1 MKSKLLLL
9 LVPFIILT
17 GCDKVKDA
25 AAITVDTTLK
35 NNIPVT
41 VPASKSTAAVSF
53 TKSQD
58 LSLADNTDLSK
69 YLSKIDQIDL
79 SNVVITITGLT
90 AGQTINTI
98 SLDVAGVGNV
108 FTQTNITATA
118 NSFTPTVSSTILA
131 SMGTKLLKADKKL
144 TFTVS
149 GNASGAMT
157 FTVGCNMTAKVKVFT
172 I

>member
-1 MKSKLLLL
+1 MKSKLFLL
-9 LVPFIILT
+9 LVPFMMLA

-25 AAITVDTTLK
+25 TAITVDTTLK

-41 VPASKSTAAVSF
+41 VTATKSVTAVSF

-58 LSLADNTDLSK
+58 LNLSDNTDLSK

-79 SNVVITITGLT
+79 SNLVITVTGLT
-90 AGQTINTI
+90 GTQTINTV
-98 SLDVAGVGNV
+98 SLDVTGVGNV
-108 FTQTNITATA
+108 FTQTNISVSSP
-118 NSFTPTVSSTILA
+118 SFTPAVSATIL
-131 SMGTKLLKADKKL
+131 SQMGTKLKADKKL
-144 TFTVS
+144 TFTVT
-149 GNASGAMT
+149 GTASGPMT

>member
-9 LVPFIILT
+9 LVPFMVLA

-25 AAITVDTTLK
+25 TAVTVDTTLK

-41 VPASKSTAAVSF
+41 VPAAKSITAVAF

-58 LSLADNTDLSK
+58 LSLADNTDLSSR
-69 YLSKIDQIDL
+69 LSKIDQIDL
-79 SNVVITITGLT
+79 SNLVITITGLS
-90 AGQTINTI
+90 AGQTINSI
-98 SLDVAGVGNV
+98 ALDVTGVGNV
-108 FTQTNITATA
+108 FTQTNITMTN
-118 NSFTPTVSSTILA
+118 NSFTPTVSATIF
-131 SMGTKLLKADKKL
+131 SNMGTKLKADKKL

-149 GNASGAMT
+149 GSASGAMT
-157 FTVGCNMTAKVKVFT
+157 FTVGCNMSAKVKVFT

>member
-1 MKSKLLLL
+1 MKSKLFLL
-9 LVPFIILT
+9 LVPFMVLA

-25 AAITVDTTLK
+25 TAITVDTTLK

-41 VPASKSTAAVSF
+41 VAGTKSTAAVSF
-53 TKSQD
+53 SKSQD
-58 LSLADNTDLSK
+58 LSLSDNTDLSK

-79 SNVVITITGLT
+79 SNLVITVTGLT
-90 AGQTINTI
+90 AGQTINAIT
-98 SLDVAGVGNV
+98 LDVTGVGTV
-108 FTQTNITATA
+108 CTQTNITSTN
-118 NSFTPTVSSTILA
+118 NSFTPNVSATIFSQLST
-131 SMGTKLLKADKKL
+131 KLKADKKL

-149 GNASGAMT
+149 GNASGPMT

>member
-9 LVPFIILT
+9 LVPFMMLA
-17 GCDKVKDA
+17 GCSKVKDA
-25 AAITVDTTLK
+25 TAITVDTTLK

-41 VPASKSTAAVSF
+41 VTATKSVTAVSF

-58 LSLADNTDLSK
+58 LNLSDNTDLSK
-69 YLSKIDQIDL
+69 YLAKIDQIDL
-79 SNVVITITGLT
+79 SNLVITVTGLT
-90 AGQTINTI
+90 AGQTINTV
-98 SLDVAGVGNV
+98 SLDVTGVGNV
-108 FTQTNITATA
+108 FTQTNITMTA
-118 NSFTPTVSSTILA
+118 NSFTPAVSATIL
-131 SMGTKLLKADKKL
+131 SQMGTKLKADKKL
-144 TFTVS
+144 TFTVT

>member
-1 MKSKLLLL
+1 MKSKLLLF
-9 LVPFIILT
+9 LVPFIVLT

-53 TKSQD
+53 SKSQD

-79 SNVVITITGLT
+79 SNLVITVTGLT
-90 AGQTINTI
+90 AGQTINTV
-98 SLDVAGVGNV
+98 SLDVAGVGTV
-108 FTQTNITATA
+108 FTQTNITMTA
-118 NSFTPTVSSTILA
+118 NQFTPVVSATILA
-131 SMGTKLLKADKKL
+131 SMGTKLKADKKL

-149 GNASGAMT
+149 GNASGPMT
-157 FTVGCNMTAKVKVFT
+157 FTVGCNMAAKVKVFT

>member
-1 MKSKLLLL
+1 MKSRLLLL
-9 LVPFIILT
+9 LVPFIVLT

-41 VPASKSTAAVSF
+41 VPAAKSAAAVSF
-53 TKSQD
+53 SKSQD
-58 LSLADNTDLSK
+58 LSLSDNTDLNK

-98 SLDVAGVGNV
+98 SLDVTGVGTV
-108 FTQTNITATA
+108 FTQTNITMA
-118 NSFTPTVSSTILA
+118 NPSFTPTVSSTILA
-131 SMGTKLLKADKKL
+131 SMGTKLKADKKL

-149 GNASGAMT
+149 GNASGPMT

>member
-1 MKSKLLLL
+1 MKSKLFLL
-9 LVPFIILT
+9 LVPFLVLA

-25 AAITVDTTLK
+25 TAITVDTTLK

-41 VPASKSTAAVSF
+41 VAGTKSTAAVSF
-53 TKSQD
+53 SKSQD
-58 LSLADNTDLSK
+58 LSLSDNTDLSK

-79 SNVVITITGLT
+79 SNLVITVTGLT

-98 SLDVAGVGNV
+98 TLDVTGVGTV
-108 FTQTNITATA
+108 CTQTNITSTN
-118 NSFTPTVSSTILA
+118 NSFTPNVSATIFSQLST
-131 SMGTKLLKADKKL
+131 KLKADKKL

-149 GNASGAMT
+149 GNASGPMT

>member
-1 MKSKLLLL
+1 MKSRLLLL

-25 AAITVDTTLK
+25 TSITVDTTLK

-41 VPASKSTAAVSF
+41 VPATKSEAAVSF
-53 TKSQD
+53 SKSQD

-90 AGQTINTI
+90 GTQTINPI
-98 SLDVAGVGNV
+98 SLDVAGVGTV
-108 FTQTNITATA
+108 FTQANITAT
-118 NSFTPTVSSTILA
+118 NPSFTPTVSATILA
-131 SMGTKLLKADKKL
+131 AMGTKLKADKKL

-149 GNASGAMT
+149 GSASGPMT